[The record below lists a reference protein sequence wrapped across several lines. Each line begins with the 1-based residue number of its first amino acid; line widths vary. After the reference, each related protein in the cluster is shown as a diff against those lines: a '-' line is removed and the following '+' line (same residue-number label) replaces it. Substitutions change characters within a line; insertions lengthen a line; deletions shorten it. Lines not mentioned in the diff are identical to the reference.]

1 LVHLGEDRPQGI
13 TRADDLLEGPLEVV
27 PGWRPQRT
35 RQILSERR
43 FHGTSLPRPFHGV
56 LAWLGDRLHFVVRG
70 WDWLAAKVG
79 GAWILWVLVGGL
91 VLALVVL
98 VATRLALRRAEVETI
113 GIGRRARAR
122 GEDPAEL
129 ERLADEAERRGDLEV
144 ALRLRFRAG
153 LLRLGRARAL
163 PLRPSL
169 RTREARRALGSAR
182 FDRLA
187 RDFDEVVYGGR
198 PPREADVET
207 ARSEWPQVVA
217 EARR

>member
-1 LVHLGEDRPQGI
+1 VSPEQAREQ
-13 TRADDLLEGPLEVV
+13 A
-27 PGWRPQRT
+27 

-43 FHGTSLPRPFHGV
+43 FHGTSLPRPFHRV
-56 LAWLGDRLHFVVRG
+56 FSWLADRLHFVARG
-70 WDWLAAKVG
+70 WDWLAAKLG
-79 GAWILWVLVGGL
+79 GHLVLWALVGAV
-91 VLALVVL
+91 VLALAALLAV
-98 VATRLALRRAEVETI
+98 RLAKRRAEVEAL
-113 GIGRRARAR
+113 GIGRRARGR
-122 GEDPAEL
+122 SEDPAEL

-169 RTREARRALGSAR
+169 RTQEARRTLGSAR

-198 PPREADVET
+198 PPREADVEA

-217 EARR
+217 EARQ

>member
-1 LVHLGEDRPQGI
+1 VSPAQAREEARH
-13 TRADDLLEGPLEVV
+13 
-27 PGWRPQRT
+27 
-35 RQILSERR
+35 ILAERR
-43 FHGTSLPRPFHGV
+43 FHGTSVPRPLHGFF
-56 LAWLGDRLHFVVRG
+56 AWLARHLHFVARA
-70 WDWLAAKVG
+70 WDWLAGRVG
-79 GAWILWVLVGGL
+79 GAYVLWAILGACVL
-91 VLALVVL
+91 L
-98 VATRLALRRAEVETI
+98 VAAALGARMAQRRMEVEAGTL
-113 GIGRRARAR
+113 GHRGRGRS
-122 GEDPAEL
+122 EDPAEL
-129 ERLADEAERRGDLEV
+129 EQLADEAERRGDLEI

-169 RTREARRALGSAR
+169 RNREVRRALRSAR

-198 PPREADVET
+198 PPSPADVAA

>member
-1 LVHLGEDRPQGI
+1 MNPAQAREEARH
-13 TRADDLLEGPLEVV
+13 
-27 PGWRPQRT
+27 
-35 RQILSERR
+35 ILAERR
-43 FHGTSLPRPFHGV
+43 FRGTSLPRPFHRFFSW
-56 LAWLGDRLHFVVRG
+56 LADRLHFVARA

-79 GAWILWVLVGGL
+79 GAWILWVIVGFL
-91 VLALVVL
+91 VLAFVAL
-98 VATRLALRRAEVETI
+98 VATRLARRRTEVELT
-113 GIGRRARAR
+113 GFGRRARGR
-122 GEDPAEL
+122 SEDPAEF

-198 PPREADVET
+198 PPRDADLEA

-217 EARR
+217 EARQ